1 MTSLRFVALLLGAGA
16 VAACG
21 TSAPEDVAAPPGAPA
36 PTVEATAATEPANPA
51 TTPPL
56 DRIDEPATVTSLADR
71 VDDAFGITWVGG
83 SEIDLDG
90 RSLPD
95 AVAARSPTAG
105 GRPLHV
111 FADTK
116 IAPLPSEVAERVERA
131 ARRNTDGLV
140 VILNPSWL
148 SWDGH
153 TECSGIAAPHDFYA
167 CVLTPRPE
175 TDVAALRRDV
185 TDLIDTVVDTGLP
198 AYLYVIPHSAE
209 SIANPQLAPLLESAE
224 AQFAQMDPGLDRVE
238 FIDRVIS
245 RDLEPLREGV
255 EFNDMVHPSE
265 LGIERLADFF
275 ADEFGRFFGDS
286 ATR

>member
-1 MTSLRFVALLLGAGA
+1 MTSLRFVALLVGAGA

-21 TSAPEDVAAPPGAPA
+21 TSAPEDVTAPPGAPA
-36 PTVEATAATEPANPA
+36 PTVEATAAAEPASPT

-56 DRIDEPATVTSLADR
+56 DRIDQPATVTTLAER
-71 VDDAFGITWVGG
+71 VDDAIRITWIGG

-95 AVAARSPTAG
+95 AVAALSPTAG
-105 GRPLHV
+105 DRPIHV

-116 IAPLPSEVAERVERA
+116 IAPLPHEVAERVERA
-131 ARRNTDGLV
+131 TRRNTDGLV

-167 CVLTPRPE
+167 CVLTPRPD
-175 TDVAALRRDV
+175 TDVAALSADV
-185 TDLIDTVVDTGLP
+185 TDLIDAVVDTGLP
-198 AYLYVIPHSAE
+198 AYVYVIPHSAE
-209 SIANPQLAPLLESAE
+209 SLANPLLAPLLAAAE
-224 AQFAQMDPGLDRVE
+224 AQFAEMNPRLERVG
-238 FIDRVIS
+238 FVDHIVS
-245 RDLEPLREGV
+245 RDLAPMREGV

-265 LGIERLADFF
+265 VGIDRLAEHF
-275 ADEFGRFFGDS
+275 ADEFTTFLEN
-286 ATR
+286 ATSR